1 MLKQLTVIKKN
12 TYYRVR
18 EDFGILKKGM
28 QCYCYANDGVNIVLY
43 FSRPLISDVHEV
55 KLSIKSAHILEPF

>member
-1 MLKQLTVIKKN
+1 MSKELTVIKKH
-12 TYYRVR
+12 TYYRIR

-28 QCYCYANDGVNIVLY
+28 QCYCYAHDENNIVLY

-55 KLSIKSAHILEPF
+55 KLSRKSAHILEPI